1 MAKQQSF
8 LKVAGTLDGLTF
20 YKSVDGHLV
29 RTKGGVSKG
38 RIMNDP
44 AYIRTRENIAEF
56 GTTAQS
62 GKLLRN
68 AIGTMLNRAKDPRMS
83 SRMMGILSKVRQLDS
98 SSARG
103 ERVVSEG
110 LLTLNGKQLL
120 KGFDFNNRAAL
131 QAVFH
136 APFNLDT
143 LTGVVTIVDFVPLD
157 QLQIPEGATHVS
169 FRTAFINL
177 DFVTGE
183 FDTQYSPVVNTVLDM
198 NSTTITLTPAGVPTG
213 AGTQLYLLL
222 IEFFQEVNGVQ
233 YPLRNGAFNVLN
245 LIDIV

>member
-143 LTGVVTIVDFVPLD
+143 LTGVVTIADFVPLD

-183 FDTQYSPVVNTVLDM
+183 FNTQYSPVVNTVLDM

-233 YPLRNGAFNVLN
+233 YMLNNGAYNVLN
-245 LIDIV
+245 LLEVQ

>member
-1 MAKQQSF
+1 
-8 LKVAGTLDGLTF
+8 
-20 YKSVDGHLV
+20 
-29 RTKGGVSKG
+29 
-38 RIMNDP
+38 
-44 AYIRTRENIAEF
+44 
-56 GTTAQS
+56 
-62 GKLLRN
+62 
-68 AIGTMLNRAKDPRMS
+68 MS

-136 APFNLDT
+136 APYSLDT
-143 LTGVVTIVDFVPLD
+143 ATGVISITNFVPLD
-157 QLQIPEGATHVS
+157 QLQIPEGASHVS
-169 FRTAFINL
+169 FRSAFINL
-177 DFVTGE
+177 DFNTGD
-183 FDTQYSPVVNTVLDM
+183 FDTQYSPIVNSVLDM
-198 NSTTITLTPAGVPTG
+198 NPTTITLTPTGVPTG
-213 AGTQLYLLL
+213 TGTQLYLLL

-245 LIDIV
+245 LIDII

>member
-1 MAKQQSF
+1 MAKQKSF

-29 RTKGGVSKG
+29 RTKGGVSKS

-56 GTTAQS
+56 GNTAQS

-83 SRMMGILSKVRQLDS
+83 SRMMGVLSKVRQLDAS
-98 SSARG
+98 SSRG

-110 LLTLNGKQLL
+110 ISTSSGKQLL

-143 LTGVVTIVDFVPLD
+143 ATGVITIADFVPLD
-157 QLQIPEGATHVS
+157 QLQIPEGASHVS
-169 FRTAFINL
+169 FRSAFINL
-177 DFVTGE
+177 DFTNGT
-183 FDTQYSPVVNTVLDM
+183 FDTQYSPIVNRVLDM
-198 NSTTITLTPAGVPTG
+198 NSTTITLTPVAIPSGS
-213 AGTQLYLLL
+213 GTQLHLLL
-222 IEFFQEVNGVQ
+222 IEFFQEVNGLQ

>member
-29 RTKGGVSKG
+29 RTKGGVSKS

-44 AYIRTRENIAEF
+44 AFIRTRENIAEF

-98 SSARG
+98 SSVRGARM
-103 ERVVSEG
+103 VSEG
-110 LLTLNGKQLL
+110 ISTSNGKQLL
-120 KGFDFNNRAAL
+120 RGFDFNNRAAL

-136 APFNLDT
+136 APYTLDT
-143 LTGVVTIVDFVPLD
+143 ATGVVTISNFVPLD

-169 FRTAFINL
+169 FRSAFINL
-177 DFVTGE
+177 DFTTGV
-183 FDTQYSPVVNTVLDM
+183 FDTQYSSAVNSVLDM
-198 NSTTITLTPAGVPTG
+198 NATTITLTPATVPTG

-222 IEFFQEVNGVQ
+222 IEFFQEVNGIQ

-245 LIDIV
+245 LLEIV

>member
-1 MAKQQSF
+1 
-8 LKVAGTLDGLTF
+8 
-20 YKSVDGHLV
+20 
-29 RTKGGVSKG
+29 
-38 RIMNDP
+38 MNDP

-136 APFNLDT
+136 APFSLDT
-143 LTGVVTIVDFVPLD
+143 LTGVVTIADFVPLD

-177 DFVTGE
+177 
-183 FDTQYSPVVNTVLDM
+183 N
-198 NSTTITLTPAGVPTG
+198 
-213 AGTQLYLLL
+213 
-222 IEFFQEVNGVQ
+222 
-233 YPLRNGAFNVLN
+233 
-245 LIDIV
+245 IVKSKVDNQ

>member
-1 MAKQQSF
+1 MAKQKSF

-98 SSARG
+98 NSARG
-103 ERVVSEG
+103 ERIVGEG
-110 LLTLNGKQLL
+110 ILTSTGKQLL

-136 APFNLDT
+136 APYTLDT
-143 LTGVVTIVDFVPLD
+143 VTGVVTISDFVPLD
-157 QLQIPEGATHVS
+157 QLQLPEGATHVS
-169 FRTAFINL
+169 FRSAFINL
-177 DFVTGE
+177 DFNTGIY
-183 FDTQYSPVVNTVLDM
+183 DTQYSNVANTVLHM
-198 NSTTITLTPAGVPTG
+198 NSTTITLTPPVIPTG
-213 AGTQLYLLL
+213 TGTQFYLLL

-245 LIDIV
+245 LIDVV

>member
-1 MAKQQSF
+1 MAKQKSF

-44 AYIRTRENIAEF
+44 AFIRTRENIAEF
-56 GTTAQS
+56 SSTAQS
-62 GKLLRN
+62 GKLLRTS
-68 AIGTMLNRAKDPRMS
+68 IGTMLNRAKDPRMT
-83 SRMMGILSKVRQLDS
+83 SRMMGVMSKVRQLDGT
-98 SSARG
+98 SARG
-103 ERVVSEG
+103 QRVVGEG
-110 LLTLNGKQLL
+110 ILTTGGKQLL

-136 APFNLDT
+136 APYLLDT
-143 LTGVVTIVDFVPLD
+143 LTGVVTIPDFVPLD
-157 QLQIPEGATHVS
+157 QLNAPEGATHVS
-169 FRTAFINL
+169 FRSAFINL
-177 DFVTGE
+177 NFATGTFE
-183 FDTQYSPVVNTVLDM
+183 TQYSPAVNTVLDM
-198 NSTTITLTPAGVPTG
+198 NSSTISLTPSAVPVGTG
-213 AGTQLYLLL
+213 SQLYLLL

-245 LIDIV
+245 LLEII

>member
-1 MAKQQSF
+1 MAKQKSF
-8 LKVAGTLDGLTF
+8 LKVAGTLEGLTF

-29 RTKGGVSKG
+29 RTKGGVSKS

-44 AYIRTRENIAEF
+44 AFIRTRENIAEF
-56 GTTAQS
+56 GSTAQS

-83 SRMMGILSKVRQLDS
+83 SRMMGIMSKVRKLDG

-103 ERVVSEG
+103 QRIVGEG
-110 LLTLNGKQLL
+110 LLSLGGKELL

-136 APFNLDT
+136 APYSLDT
-143 LTGVVTIVDFVPLD
+143 ATGVVSIVDFVPLD
-157 QLQIPEGATHVS
+157 QLNVPEGATHVS
-169 FRTAFINL
+169 FRSAFINL
-177 DFVTGE
+177 DFITGA

-198 NSTTITLTPAGVPTG
+198 TAATITLTPAAVPVG
-213 AGTQLYLLL
+213 SGSQMYLLL

-245 LIDIV
+245 LLDVV

>member
-1 MAKQQSF
+1 MAKQKSF

-29 RTKGGVSKG
+29 RTKGGVSKS

-56 GTTAQS
+56 GNTAQS

-83 SRMMGILSKVRQLDS
+83 SRMMGVLSKVRQLDAS
-98 SSARG
+98 SSRG

-110 LLTLNGKQLL
+110 ISTSSGKQLL

-143 LTGVVTIVDFVPLD
+143 ATGVITIADFVPLD
-157 QLQIPEGATHVS
+157 QLQIPEGASHVS
-169 FRTAFINL
+169 FHSAFINL
-177 DFVTGE
+177 DFTNGT
-183 FDTQYSPVVNTVLDM
+183 FDTQYSPIVNRVLDM
-198 NSTTITLTPAGVPTG
+198 NSTTITLTPVAIPSGS
-213 AGTQLYLLL
+213 GTQLHLLL
-222 IEFFQEVNGVQ
+222 IEFFQEVNGLQ

>member
-8 LKVAGTLDGLTF
+8 LKVAGTLEGLTF

-103 ERVVSEG
+103 ERMVNEG
-110 LLTLNGKQLL
+110 LATT
-120 KGFDFNNRAAL
+120 AAL

-143 LTGVVTIVDFVPLD
+143 LTGVVTIADFVPLD

>member
-8 LKVAGTLDGLTF
+8 LKVTGTLDGLTF
-20 YKSVDGHLV
+20 YKSIDGHLV

-44 AYIRTRENIAEF
+44 AFIRTRENIAEF
-56 GTTAQS
+56 GSTAQS

-68 AIGTMLNRAKDPRMS
+68 AIGTILNRAKDPRMS
-83 SRMMGILSKVRQLDS
+83 SRMMGVLSKIRQLDGI
-98 SSARG
+98 SARG
-103 ERVVSEG
+103 QRVVGEG
-110 LLTLNGKQLL
+110 ILTSTGKQLL

-136 APFNLDT
+136 APFSIDT
-143 LTGVVTIVDFVPLD
+143 ATGVITIPSFVPLD

-169 FRTAFINL
+169 FRSAFINL
-177 DFVTGE
+177 DFTTGI
-183 FDTQYSPVVNTVLDM
+183 FDTQYSSVVNTLLDM
-198 NSTTITLTPAGVPTG
+198 NTSTITLTPSAVPAGSG
-213 AGTQLYLLL
+213 SKLYLLL

-233 YPLRNGAFNVLN
+233 YPLRNEAFNVLN
-245 LIDIV
+245 LLEIL

>member
-8 LKVAGTLDGLTF
+8 LKVAGTLEGLTF

-56 GTTAQS
+56 GSTAQS

-83 SRMMGILSKVRQLDS
+83 SRMMGILSKIRQMDS
-98 SSARG
+98 TSARG
-103 ERVVSEG
+103 ERIVSEG
-110 LLTLNGKQLL
+110 LATINGKQLL

-136 APFNLDT
+136 APFSLDT
-143 LTGVVTIVDFVPLD
+143 TTGVVTIENLVPTD
-157 QLQIPEGATHVS
+157 QLQVPEGATHVA
-169 FRTAFINL
+169 FRSAFIKL
-177 DFVTGE
+177 DFSTG
-183 FDTQYSPVVNTVLDM
+183 DYNAQYSPVVNTLLNM
-198 NSTTITLTPAGVPTG
+198 SPSTITLTPAGVPTG
-213 AGTQLYLLL
+213 SGTQFYLLL
-222 IEFFQEVNGVQ
+222 IEFFQEVNGEQ

-245 LIDIV
+245 LIDVV

>member
-103 ERVVSEG
+103 ERIVSEG
-110 LLTLNGKQLL
+110 LATINGKQLL

-136 APFNLDT
+136 APLNLDT
-143 LTGVVTIVDFVPLD
+143 LTGVVTIADFIPLD

-198 NSTTITLTPAGVPTG
+198 NSTTVTLTPAGVPTG
-213 AGTQLYLLL
+213 TGTQLYLLL
-222 IEFFQEVNGVQ
+222 IEFFQEVNGIE

>member
-1 MAKQQSF
+1 MAKQKSF

-44 AYIRTRENIAEF
+44 SFIRTRENIAEF

-103 ERVVSEG
+103 ERIVNEG
-110 LLTLNGKQLL
+110 LLTVEGKQLL

-131 QAVFH
+131 QSVFH
-136 APFNLDT
+136 APISLDT
-143 LTGVVTIVDFVPLD
+143 ITGVISIVDFIPMD
-157 QLQIPEGATHVS
+157 QLQTPEGATHVA
-169 FRTAFINL
+169 FRSAFINL
-177 DFVTGE
+177 DFITGE
-183 FDTQYSPVVNTVLDM
+183 FDTKYSPIVNTVLDM
-198 NSTTITLTPAGVPTG
+198 NSTTITLTPSAIPTG
-213 AGTQLYLLL
+213 TGTQLYLLL
-222 IEFFQEVNGVQ
+222 IEFFQEVNSVQ
-233 YPLRNGAFNVLN
+233 YPLKNGAFNVLN

>member
-1 MAKQQSF
+1 MAKQKSF

-98 SSARG
+98 NSARG

-110 LLTLNGKQLL
+110 ILTSSGKQLL

-136 APFNLDT
+136 APYSLDT
-143 LTGVVTIVDFVPLD
+143 ATGVVTISNFVPLD
-157 QLQIPEGATHVS
+157 QLQIPEGASHVS
-169 FRTAFINL
+169 FRSAFINL
-177 DFVTGE
+177 DFVSGE
-183 FDTQYSPVVNTVLDM
+183 FDMQYSPVVNTVLDM
-198 NSTTITLTPAGVPTG
+198 NPTTITLTPTEVPTG
-213 AGTQLYLLL
+213 TGTQLYLLL
-222 IEFFQEVNGVQ
+222 IEFFQEVNGIQ